1 MSSSRA
7 DHTFLH
13 PASGGIILALD
24 WLLFSGS
31 ALSLGLGTGVLAF
44 VGFVLGLLGVSFVQ
58 YRYGHEAII
67 ASGLKG
73 VLAGLAVGIPFP
85 IAGTAVGGFVLT
97 LSGLDRWKKRLT
109 GRSSSDAAAQDQ
121 DTSRPQS
128 PPSDDTA
135 PDPASSGER
144 TRSSN

>member
-1 MSSSRA
+1 MSSSRS

-31 ALSLGLGTGVLAF
+31 ALSLGLGTSVLAS
-44 VGFVLGLLGVSFVQ
+44 VGFVVGLLSVSFVQ

-73 VLAGLAVGIPFP
+73 VLAGIAVGIPFP

-109 GRSSSDAAAQDQ
+109 GRSSSDDAATQDPAA
-121 DTSRPQS
+121 SQS
-128 PPSDDTA
+128 PTSDDA
-135 PDPASSGER
+135 ASGSASSGER
-144 TRSSN
+144 ARSSS